1 MHRAQSRGQS
11 RGYGAAQVAYSV
23 VAWSLWLVKVLIMGA
38 GEALAALY
46 RQLKLLALTLTPGHE
61 YELESDR
68 AGRAAELRVSALF
81 EGIPGVQVFTSLR
94 IPDTGQGRGRRE
106 IDLVLVTKREL
117 FVVEV
122 KNWSGAIELQ
132 PDGSWLQIRRNGTV
146 QKHSNVVD
154 GTKYRAQLLKS
165 YIERRGVNVPPDFVQ
180 PKVFLVNPDCKPEQA
195 IVMQPEV
202 LSADRWESFMENNL
216 ERTGSGWLISLLSS
230 SQQPTPVLSEASEKQ
245 LLYILSTAPTWD
257 RLELYGGKIV
267 VGDFHSFQGQPEEAQ
282 TLKFAKRAVVKQLT
296 MTHRRGWVGHTLGFL
311 VGRTPKVKVV
321 VTVRDHRDANITKIS
336 KNQDPGFPLRLEVRP
351 DMKIVFQP
359 VANPKPVH
367 YNLNDVLSLTLSA

>member
-1 MHRAQSRGQS
+1 M
-11 RGYGAAQVAYSV
+11 
-23 VAWSLWLVKVLIMGA
+23 VLIMGA
-38 GEALAALY
+38 SEALVALY
-46 RQLKLLALTLTPGHE
+46 KHLKLLALTLTPGHE

-68 AGRAAELRVSALF
+68 AGRSAELRVSALF

-106 IDLVLVTKREL
+106 IDLVVVTKREL
-117 FVVEV
+117 YVVEV

-154 GTKYRAQLLKS
+154 GTKYRAQLLKW
-165 YIERRGVNVPPDFVQ
+165 YIERRGVNVPSDFIQ
-180 PKVFLVNPDCKPEQA
+180 PKVFLVNPDCRPEQA

-202 LSADRWESFMENNL
+202 LSADQWESFMENNL
-216 ERTGSGWLISLLSS
+216 GRTGSGWLSSLFSS
-230 SQQPTPVLSEASEKQ
+230 SQPAPILSEPAEKL
-245 LLYILSTAPTWD
+245 LLYVLSTAPTWD

-282 TLKFAKRAVVKQLT
+282 SMKFVKRNVVKQLT
-296 MTHRRGWVGHTLGFL
+296 MTHRRGWVGHTLGFF
-311 VGRTPKVKVV
+311 VGRTPKVKVGV
-321 VTVRDHRDANITKIS
+321 SVRDHRDANPTKPTSI
-336 KNQDPGFPLRLEVRP
+336 KQLDYDFPLHLEVRP
-351 DMKIVFQP
+351 DVEIVFQP